1 VRGQFHESEPPIF
14 STDAQT
20 RDTAPSPGPL
30 SRSDLSP
37 HAGRGYA
44 GRIRSAA
51 APSATWGRLS
61 RSARLFATLSLV
73 AVAMLSPAAAEDYP
87 SRPVTLIVPFAPGGS
102 TTIVARII
110 ADRMAE
116 TLGQQIIIDNRPGA
130 GGTVGTRQVAKSA
143 PDGYTL
149 VLGYTGTLAIGPS
162 LFPNVG
168 YDVRKDFAPVG
179 RIATAPNTLAVHPSF
194 AVHSVPEL
202 IAYAKANPGKVNYGS
217 AGVGTVGHVGGELL
231 ATRAGIKL
239 THIPYKGT
247 GPAMTDLLGGHILM
261 SFAPVPAVHESARS
275 GLLRLIAVT
284 SLTRS
289 ALEPEVP
296 TIAEG
301 GLPGYEAVLRYGLAA
316 PAGTPRTVIDRLN
329 KELNAAL
336 ASKEVRDRL
345 AVEGAEPLPS
355 TPEEYGADI
364 DREEAQWSKVV
375 KASGAKPE

>member
-1 VRGQFHESEPPIF
+1 MAHLRR
-14 STDAQT
+14 TDA
-20 RDTAPSPGPL
+20 
-30 SRSDLSP
+30 
-37 HAGRGYA
+37 AGA
-44 GRIRSAA
+44 
-51 APSATWGRLS
+51 L
-61 RSARLFATLSLV
+61 LFATLSLLPMT
-73 AVAMLSPAAAEDYP
+73 APAPAAAEDYP
-87 SRPVTLIVPFAPGGS
+87 TRPVTLVVPFAPGGS

-143 PDGYTL
+143 PDGYTI

-168 YDVRKDFAPVG
+168 YDVRKDFAPIG
-179 RIATAPNTLAVHPSF
+179 RIASAPNTLAVHPSF
-194 AVHSVPEL
+194 NVHSVPEL

-296 TIAEG
+296 TVAES
-301 GLPGYEAVLRYGLAA
+301 GLPGYEAVLRYGLGA
-316 PAGTPRTVIDRLN
+316 PAGTPRPVIDRLN